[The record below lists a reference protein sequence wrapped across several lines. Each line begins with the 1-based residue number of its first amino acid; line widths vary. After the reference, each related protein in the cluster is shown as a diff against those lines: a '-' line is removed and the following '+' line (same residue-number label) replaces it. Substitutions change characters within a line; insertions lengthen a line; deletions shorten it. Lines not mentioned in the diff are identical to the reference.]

1 MKRAFTLVE
10 VLAVVVLLSLL
21 LAAAVPYFAWVRD
34 EASNSNAINRAVL
47 LNTAKSQYLL
57 EKGYK
62 AHTIFNNKTNSEKY
76 TDILSN
82 YLGYVPSTLAGY
94 IPEGYTYSIGDLNQ
108 RVAVTLQ
115 SASKRLE
122 Y

>member
-34 EASNSNAINRAVL
+34 EASNDNAINRAVL
-47 LNTAKSQYLL
+47 LNAAKSQYLL

-62 AHTIFNNKTNSEKY
+62 AHTIFNNKTNAEKY
-76 TDILSN
+76 TDVLKN
-82 YLGYVPSTLAGY
+82 YLGYVSSTLGAY
-94 IPEGYTYSIGDLNQ
+94 VPQGYTYSIGDLNQ
-108 RVAVTLQ
+108 KVSVTLE
-115 SASKRLE
+115 SAAKRLE